1 MNTVFQFK
9 ATSRQ
14 RGIAALEFAIILPFI
29 MILLAFPLLFGRAF
43 YCYAVAREAAR
54 DAAVYLSTV
63 PKLSLS
69 NSARTSS
76 EVAVANSIVAMELAG
91 LNPGPSAPSVTILC
105 DGLSCDGFS
114 IPSTIRVAIR
124 INLIDE
130 IFQSF
135 TSSITGD
142 NGLLL
147 TADIT
152 MRYVG
157 N

>member
-1 MNTVFQFK
+1 MNANCPCK
-9 ATSRQ
+9 ATAHQ

-43 YCYAVAREAAR
+43 VCYTVAREAAR

-69 NSARTSS
+69 NSARTSN

-91 LNPGPSAPSVTILC
+91 LYPGPSAPSVSIQC
-105 DGLSCDGFS
+105 DGLTCDGFS
-114 IPSTIRVAIR
+114 IPATIRVAIR
-124 INLIDE
+124 VNLIDE

-135 TSSITGD
+135 TSSVTGD